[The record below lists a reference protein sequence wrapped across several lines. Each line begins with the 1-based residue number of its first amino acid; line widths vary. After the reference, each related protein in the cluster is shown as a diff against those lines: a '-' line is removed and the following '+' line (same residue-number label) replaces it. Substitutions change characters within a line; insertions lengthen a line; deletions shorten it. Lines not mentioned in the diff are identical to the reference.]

1 MSATLDRAAY
11 LNQALAQPLADA
23 AGVSLPQTQAQ
34 RLATELR
41 LRAGAE
47 AEACEAELAAA
58 YAELGGG
65 ELARYLTCDVRKHAA
80 FRADGPKRLTAA
92 EGDALLLE
100 WKQARGP
107 GQELLLLGGVS
118 QAGPEE
124 NGEDGDTEKGEGRM
138 AVGGLAL
145 APAGTPASA
154 QTADPRDL
162 AVDTLDVVD

>member
-65 ELARYLTCDVRKHAA
+65 ELARYLTCDVR
-80 FRADGPKRLTAA
+80 
-92 EGDALLLE
+92 
-100 WKQARGP
+100 
-107 GQELLLLGGVS
+107 
-118 QAGPEE
+118 
-124 NGEDGDTEKGEGRM
+124 
-138 AVGGLAL
+138 
-145 APAGTPASA
+145 
-154 QTADPRDL
+154 
-162 AVDTLDVVD
+162 

>member
-47 AEACEAELAAA
+47 TEACEAELAAA

-107 GQELLLLGGVS
+107 GQELLLLGGAS
-118 QAGPEE
+118 KASGAEAS
-124 NGEDGDTEKGEGRM
+124 GEADGDTEKGM
-138 AVGGLAL
+138 AAGGLAL

-154 QTADPRDL
+154 QTADPRAL

>member
-47 AEACEAELAAA
+47 TEACEAELAAA

-107 GQELLLLGGVS
+107 GQELLLLGGAS
-118 QAGPEE
+118 QAPGA
-124 NGEDGDTEKGEGRM
+124 DGDTEKGM
-138 AVGGLAL
+138 AAGGLAL

>member
-47 AEACEAELAAA
+47 TEACEAELAAA

-107 GQELLLLGGVS
+107 GQELLLLGGAS
-118 QAGPEE
+118 QASGAD
-124 NGEDGDTEKGEGRM
+124 GEANGDTEKGM
-138 AVGGLAL
+138 AAGGLAL